1 MVPSR
6 RDRAQRAYA
15 EAFAEALR
23 ELKIPLPAMCSVVR
37 VDMSPDLRSAKVYI
51 SLYGEGHARSESG
64 RALRRARTFLQGAVG
79 RKLGLRFT
87 PTLTIETD
95 RSIEEMSRLP
105 SLMSEAEPP
114 VPPGRNVQD
123 DPGGPQPD
131 KS

>member
-6 RDRAQRAYA
+6 RERAQRAYA

-23 ELKIPLPAMCSVVR
+23 ELKMPLPAMCSVVR
-37 VDMSPDLRSAKVYI
+37 VDMSPDLRSAKVYV

-64 RALRRARTFLQGAVG
+64 RALRRARTYLQGAVG
-79 RKLGLRFT
+79 RRLGLRFT

-105 SLMSEAEPP
+105 SPLPEGDAAVAPAGEGPEPP
-114 VPPGRNVQD
+114 EPPPQGR
-123 DPGGPQPD
+123 
-131 KS
+131 